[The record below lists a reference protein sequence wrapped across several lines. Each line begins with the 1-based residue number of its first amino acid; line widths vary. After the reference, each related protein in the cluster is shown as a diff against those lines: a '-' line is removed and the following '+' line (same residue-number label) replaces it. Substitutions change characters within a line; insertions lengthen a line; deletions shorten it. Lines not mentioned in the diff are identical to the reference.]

1 MHFAILLIA
10 LPFVVTVAFVF
21 LPISRGSLVMIFS
34 LLRADPGKI
43 VCSAPNIC
51 LIFNYR
57 PKAIIITITIFIH
70 FKET

>member
-21 LPISRGSLVMIFS
+21 LPISRGTLVMIFS

-43 VCSAPNIC
+43 VCSAPNILGQKLLLLLLLFL
-51 LIFNYR
+51 LIVKKHNW
-57 PKAIIITITIFIH
+57 I
-70 FKET
+70 